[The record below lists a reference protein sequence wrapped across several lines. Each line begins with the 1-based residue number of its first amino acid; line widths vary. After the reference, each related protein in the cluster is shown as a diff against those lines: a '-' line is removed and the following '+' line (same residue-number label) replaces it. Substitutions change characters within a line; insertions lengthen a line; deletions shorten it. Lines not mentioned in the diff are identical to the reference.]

1 MLNFTWLSH
10 TRVIEHV
17 FSVFFFYAFLDT
29 AILEPPAEIQILCI
43 FKAFLSGR
51 EGYIYTH
58 LFWFE
63 FDINVFK
70 QQTETNP
77 LFLSTVLTGVCLL
90 LTLRYE

>member
-1 MLNFTWLSH
+1 MLNFTWLVAH
-10 TRVIEHV
+10 ARYWTRIL
-17 FSVFFFYAFLDT
+17 SVLFYAFLDT
-29 AILEPPAEIQILCI
+29 AILEPPAEIQTLCI

-70 QQTETNP
+70 QQTKTNP
-77 LFLSTVLTGVCLL
+77 LYLSTVLTGVCLL